1 MPYATINEAWNVKEF
16 TDNQNRYEGNSSY
29 MPPENKNF
37 SRNYN
42 RLPEHTGPST
52 RLTTE
57 DSQQV
62 YIRDNPENRI
72 DYPQNHPSFLNQ
84 DLPINE
90 YNLKKYQEL
99 NDTFLSKQN
108 KIPKEKFNN
117 YELDSNHSMIYSQP
131 SLKQGHDSNNT
142 KELLEMIRELKRE
155 NKKLNT
161 VIDDLKKGGMNNL
174 DKDNMFDLI
183 VYLSSGILV
192 IFMME
197 NVSKLIRRF

>member
-1 MPYATINEAWNVKEF
+1 MPYATINEAWNIKEF
-16 TDNQNRYEGNSSY
+16 TDNNSLY
-29 MPPENKNF
+29 MPPVNNKQENINKNF

-42 RLPEHTGPST
+42 RLPEHSGPST
-52 RLTTE
+52 RLSTG
-57 DSQQV
+57 DSQQI
-62 YIRDNPENRI
+62 YIRDNPDNRI

-99 NDTFLSKQN
+99 NDSFLSKQN
-108 KIPKEKFNN
+108 KNPKEKFNN
-117 YELDSNHSMIYSQP
+117 YELDSNHSMLYSQP
-131 SLKQGHDSNNT
+131 TIKGDSNNT
-142 KELLEMIRELKRE
+142 KELLDMIRELKRE

-161 VIDDLKKGGMNNL
+161 VIEDLKKSGMNN

>member
-1 MPYATINEAWNVKEF
+1 MPYATINEAWNIKEF
-16 TDNQNRYEGNSSY
+16 TDNNSSY
-29 MPPENKNF
+29 MPLENNKQENINKNF

-42 RLPEHTGPST
+42 RLPEHSGPST
-52 RLTTE
+52 RLSTG
-57 DSQQV
+57 DSQQI

-99 NDTFLSKQN
+99 NDSFLSKQN
-108 KIPKEKFNN
+108 KNPKEKFNN
-117 YELDSNHSMIYSQP
+117 YELDSNNSMIYSQP
-131 SLKQGHDSNNT
+131 IIKADSTNT

-161 VIDDLKKGGMNNL
+161 VIEDLKKGGMNN

-197 NVSKLIRRF
+197 NISKLIRRF